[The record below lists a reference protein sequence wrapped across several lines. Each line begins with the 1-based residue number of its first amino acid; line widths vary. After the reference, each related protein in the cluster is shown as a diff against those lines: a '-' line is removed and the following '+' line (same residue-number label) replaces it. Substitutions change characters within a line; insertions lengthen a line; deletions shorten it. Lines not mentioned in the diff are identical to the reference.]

1 MATTAASLNLWSIL
15 SESKRIINAHS
26 RHFLA
31 LSVIFLLPLSFSLIV
46 FPTILHLLTHSNS
59 PTIHILL
66 RLPQTQ
72 TQAQAQFKAQT
83 NSLNFPFPFPLLL
96 LLSLFLLFIFSL
108 SALATITHSVFHG
121 FFGRPVKL
129 FSAVTS
135 LISSFLPLLVT
146 TILSHLILFSLSIPI
161 PLLSFL
167 LGPSLSLSPITL
179 TASAILL
186 LALIFFLFYLR
197 VSWTLASVI
206 AVVEN
211 NYGIQSLCR
220 SAALMNGMKST
231 GASCFLFFA
240 SLEGIMLWSGSL
252 LAAVGS
258 DSGSWRDWAIV
269 VQIVLTSTVMTVLML
284 YNAAANTVLYMYCK
298 AVHGELASEIVEEFA
313 WQYVSLPFD
322 DGKIPHVVSV
332 VSV

>member
-31 LSVIFLLPLSFSLIV
+31 LSVICLLPLSFSLIV
-46 FPTILHLLTHSNS
+46 SPTILHLLTHSNS

-66 RLPQTQ
+66 RLAQ
-72 TQAQAQFKAQT
+72 TQAHLKAQT
-83 NSLNFPFPFPLLL
+83 NSLNFPLPFPLL

-146 TILSHLILFSLSIPI
+146 SILSHLILFSLSIPI

-167 LGPSLSLSPITL
+167 LGPSLSFSPIIL
-179 TASAILL
+179 TASVLL

-197 VSWTLASVI
+197 VSWILASVI

-211 NYGIQSLCR
+211 NYGIQPLRR
-220 SAALMNGMKST
+220 SAALMKGMKST

-252 LAAVGS
+252 LAAVS
-258 DSGSWRDWAIV
+258 TDSGSWRDWAFV
-269 VQIVLTSTVMTVLML
+269 VQIVLTSTVLTVLML

-298 AVHGELASEIVEEFA
+298 AVHGELASEIAEEFA

-322 DGKIPHVVSV
+322 DSKVPRVVSV

>member
-46 FPTILHLLTHSNS
+46 SPTILHLLIHSNS

-66 RLPQTQ
+66 RLPQ
-72 TQAQAQFKAQT
+72 AQAHFKAQAQT

-121 FFGRPVKL
+121 FLGRPVKL

-167 LGPSLSLSPITL
+167 LGPSFSLSPITL

-186 LALIFFLFYLR
+186 LALIFFIFYLR

-206 AVVEN
+206 SVVEN
-211 NYGIQSLCR
+211 NYGIQPLCR
-220 SAALMNGMKST
+220 SAALMNGMKSI

-258 DSGSWRDWAIV
+258 DSGSWRDWAFV
-269 VQIVLTSTVMTVLML
+269 VQIVLTSTVMMVLML

-298 AVHGELASEIVEEFA
+298 AVHGELAYEIAEEFA

-322 DGKIPHVVSV
+322 DSKVPHVVSV

>member
-1 MATTAASLNLWSIL
+1 MSSLNLWSIL

-46 FPTILHLLTHSNS
+46 SPTIFHLITTSSNS

-66 RLPQTQ
+66 RLAHNQPQTQ
-72 TQAQAQFKAQT
+72 TQTQT
-83 NSLNFPFPFPLLL
+83 TFNLPSPFPLL
-96 LLSLFLLFIFSL
+96 LLSLFLLLVFSL

-129 FSAVTS
+129 LSTVTS
-135 LISSFLPLLVT
+135 LSSSFLPLLLT
-146 TILSHLILFSLSIPI
+146 SILSHLILLSLSLPI
-161 PLLSFL
+161 PLLLDPNLSF
-167 LGPSLSLSPITL
+167 SPITL

-186 LALIFFLFYLR
+186 LALIFLLFYLR
-197 VSWTLASVI
+197 ISWTLASVI
-206 AVVEN
+206 TIIEN
-211 NYGIQSLCR
+211 TYGIQPLRR
-220 SAALMNGMKST
+220 SASLMSGMRST

-252 LAAVGS
+252 LAAVAS
-258 DSGSWRDWAIV
+258 DSGSWKDWAFV
-269 VQIVLTSTVMTVLML
+269 LQIVLTSAVLTILML

-298 AVHGELASEIVEEFA
+298 AVHGELAAEIAEDFA

-322 DGKIPHVVSV
+322 EDKVPYVVSV

>member
-1 MATTAASLNLWSIL
+1 MILDLLEIHTPSSLSPSFTCVELIDGSMATTAASLNLWSIL

-46 FPTILHLLTHSNS
+46 SPTILHLLTHSNS

-66 RLPQTQ
+66 RVAQTQ
-72 TQAQAQFKAQT
+72 NQAQLKAQT

-96 LLSLFLLFIFSL
+96 LSLFLLLIFSL

-135 LISSFLPLLVT
+135 LVSSFLPLLVT

-167 LGPSLSLSPITL
+167 LVSSFSPVIL

-211 NYGIQSLCR
+211 NYGIQPLRR
-220 SAALMNGMKST
+220 SAALMNG
-231 GASCFLFFA
+231 
-240 SLEGIMLWSGSL
+240 
-252 LAAVGS
+252 
-258 DSGSWRDWAIV
+258 
-269 VQIVLTSTVMTVLML
+269 
-284 YNAAANTVLYMYCK
+284 
-298 AVHGELASEIVEEFA
+298 
-313 WQYVSLPFD
+313 
-322 DGKIPHVVSV
+322 
-332 VSV
+332 